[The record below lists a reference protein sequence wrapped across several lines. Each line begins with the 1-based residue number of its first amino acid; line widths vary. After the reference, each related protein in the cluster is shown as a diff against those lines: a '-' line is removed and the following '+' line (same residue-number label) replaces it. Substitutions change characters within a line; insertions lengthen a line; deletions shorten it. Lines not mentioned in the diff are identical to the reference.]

1 MEKGKEN
8 KYSCCVLAG
17 FRSMQERLASLKAF
31 HDGDVRFLICTDLAA
46 RGLDIKGL
54 PFVVNMTLPDEPE
67 NYIHRIGA
75 EGRSCLGRD
84 GVDVLLHRSC
94 GSCGSP
100 GPRPVVCVNGQG
112 KGVVPQ
118 VQGPW

>member
-1 MEKGKEN
+1 M
-8 KYSCCVLAG
+8 LAG

-75 EGRSCLGRD
+75 
-84 GVDVLLHRSC
+84 
-94 GSCGSP
+94 
-100 GPRPVVCVNGQG
+100 
-112 KGVVPQ
+112 KG
-118 VQGPW
+118 